1 MYRKLIF
8 LFLILYGTHAPKG
21 EGEGLALV
29 IPKGD
34 FMKPM
39 KKPIRL
45 FGMVFQIDK

>member
-1 MYRKLIF
+1 MEHFQGSEETL
-8 LFLILYGTHAPKG
+8 AQ
-21 EGEGLALV
+21 GEGLALV

-34 FMKPM
+34 FMSPM